1 MTRWLPKLLTLL
13 MACALA
19 AVCAYSVMK
28 IAGGPPAPDPR
39 SLNRAVDAPV
49 QSFREPVALFG
60 NAQVQAVSNVK
71 LLGVIAGPDGKGR
84 AILSV
89 NDAPP
94 KSFATGAQVVPGM
107 KLKAVEQRAV
117 VLDNAGVENRVP
129 LPPRTSVAANALAT
143 PVNAPGAP
151 RPAFGAQAA
160 PPLPPASAPP
170 PAMNPAGMAPAPGS
184 PVPGQIPPNF
194 APNAPQNLQQNP
206 PPNVAPNAAVQAAQ
220 AAAAAAS
227 AAQGAAP
234 ALSPVQ
240 PPKLR
245 DQ

>member
-13 MACALA
+13 MACAFA
-19 AVCAYSVMK
+19 AVCAYWVMK

-49 QSFREPVALFG
+49 QSFREPVSLFG
-60 NAQVQAVSNVK
+60 NAQTQPISNVK

-94 KSFATGAQVVPGM
+94 KSFATGMQVAPGM

-129 LPPRTSVAANALAT
+129 LPPRTTVAANALAAS
-143 PVNAPGAP
+143 NAPANMPP

-160 PPLPPASAPP
+160 PAPAPPP
-170 PAMNPAGMAPAPGS
+170 PAMNPAGLAPAPGS
-184 PVPGQIPPNF
+184 PVPGQV
-194 APNAPQNLQQNP
+194 L
-206 PPNVAPNAAVQAAQ
+206 PNAANPPNAAN
-220 AAAAAAS
+220 AASAAAS
-227 AAQGAAP
+227 AAQSAAAAANASQVAP
-234 ALSPVQ
+234 ALTPAQ
-240 PPKLR
+240 PGGKLR

>member
-1 MTRWLPKLLTLL
+1 MTRWLPKLLILL

-19 AVCAYSVMK
+19 GVCAYWVMK

-107 KLKAVEQRAV
+107 RLKAVEQRAV

-129 LPPRTSVAANALAT
+129 LPPRTSVAANALA
-143 PVNAPGAP
+143 APLNTSQSAP
-151 RPAFGAQAA
+151 ARPAFGAQAA
-160 PPLPPASAPP
+160 PPPAPA
-170 PAMNPAGMAPAPGS
+170 PAMNPANMAPAPGS
-184 PVPGQIPPNF
+184 PVPGQVPPNF
-194 APNAPQNLQQNP
+194 QQNP
-206 PPNVAPNAAVQAAQ
+206 PQNAAPNLAPNAAAQAAQ